1 MDNRFKNNKN
11 FDKVSNIIESLTI
24 NPNPDSVGVLEEIG
38 TNSSI
43 DEVREMTS
51 RALVK
56 RNETNSLNV
65 VISNRGK
72 GINDMSTVVAMST
85 INELLSLENKEEA
98 MRMLKSK
105 LYQLELKKK
114 EEQKMQNNLAKGDN
128 GWGSQVRNYVLHP
141 YKLVKDLRTGYETSN
156 ANAMLNGE
164 LLDDFIQS
172 FYK

>member
-1 MDNRFKNNKN
+1 MNNKFKNNKN

-24 NPNPDSVGVLEEIG
+24 NPNPDSVAVLEEIG

-56 RNETNSLNV
+56 RNEHDSLSV
-65 VISNRGK
+65 VIGNRGK

-98 MRMLKSK
+98 MKVLENTINSEGFDEEVKENAPFSKSTNGTK
-105 LYQLELKKK
+105 LINK
-114 EEQKMQNNLAKGDN
+114 
-128 GWGSQVRNYVLHP
+128 
-141 YKLVKDLRTGYETSN
+141 
-156 ANAMLNGE
+156 
-164 LLDDFIQS
+164 
-172 FYK
+172 

>member
-85 INELLSLENKEEA
+85 INELLSLNDKAEAIRILEDTVENHSDEEV
-98 MRMLKSK
+98 R
-105 LYQLELKKK
+105 
-114 EEQKMQNNLAKGDN
+114 DN
-128 GWGSQVRNYVLHP
+128 ARS
-141 YKLVKDLRTGYETSN
+141 VKALMALS
-156 ANAMLNGE
+156 
-164 LLDDFIQS
+164 
-172 FYK
+172 